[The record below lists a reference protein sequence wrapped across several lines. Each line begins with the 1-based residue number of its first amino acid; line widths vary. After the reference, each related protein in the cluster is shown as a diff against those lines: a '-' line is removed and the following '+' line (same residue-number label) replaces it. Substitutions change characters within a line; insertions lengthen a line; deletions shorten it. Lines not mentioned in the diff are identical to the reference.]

1 MILVTGAN
9 GFLGKNLVAELRGAG
24 HETVGIDRE
33 DGDLRDAK
41 TVEHLIHDVAPTQVV
56 HMAAQVGRQFC
67 EDDPSHAIDANVKMT
82 MNVAQMCRKYNAKLI
97 YTSTSEVYGEHGD
110 ATCDEFAPLTATP
123 TGMYALTK
131 RWAEQV
137 AMQYGPRGLKILRPS
152 MPYGPG
158 APPGRGRRAL
168 DNFLWQAHHRMPI
181 KVHIGAA
188 RSWTYISD
196 ATRAM
201 RLVIEGDEVGPFN
214 IGRDDAEMSMLAL
227 ADKCCDLA
235 GAPYSLIEQVH
246 APHGQTVV
254 KRLSTERLR
263 SIGWKP
269 EIELDE
275 GLEKVY
281 EWVRHFDAEGNYV
294 GTEQR
299 RPDFNEVNA

>member
-1 MILVTGAN
+1 MILVTGAK
-9 GFLGKNLVAELRGAG
+9 GFLGAALLADLERAG
-24 HETVGIDRE
+24 HEVVGIDIE

-41 TVEHLIHDVAPTQVV
+41 KVDHLLHDLAPRKVV

-67 EDDPSHAIDANVKMT
+67 EDDAAHAIDANVKMT
-82 MNVAQMCRKYNAKLI
+82 YNVASSCAKYGAELI

-110 ATCDEFAPLTATP
+110 AVCDESVPLTGTP

-131 RWAEQV
+131 RWSEDV
-137 AMQYGPRGLKILRPS
+137 ARQYGPRGLKIFRPS

-181 KVHIGAA
+181 KVHIGAT
-188 RSWTYISD
+188 RSWCYIDD

-201 RLVIEGDEVGPFN
+201 RMVIEGDEVGPFN
-214 IGRDDAEMSMLAL
+214 IGRDDAEVSMLAL
-227 ADKCCDLA
+227 ADMCCDLA
-235 GAPYSLIEQVH
+235 GAPYSLIEQVL

-263 SIGWKP
+263 AIGWKP

-275 GLEKVY
+275 GIQRVY
-281 EWVRHFDAEGNYV
+281 DWIKNFDAEGNYV
-294 GTEQR
+294 GTLQR